1 MGKAYGYIRQTPKD
15 QNDVTPKD
23 QNDVTQLTMLVDAG
37 VNEAFLFED

>member
-1 MGKAYGYIRQTPKD
+1 MGKAYGYIRQ
-15 QNDVTPKD
+15 TPKD